1 MENVTDKF
9 NDSGLGHLWTINLC
23 LLQPTVHAFITDIYF
38 KFKHNYVPC
47 CHWYSYHGL
56 HLCVFVSQ
64 SLWNNIIIVV
74 AKQVP
79 ECDVEVVVEC
89 EGCGTKLQH
98 L

>member
-1 MENVTDKF
+1 MDHKSLSTA
-9 NDSGLGHLWTINLC
+9 TYC
-23 LLQPTVHAFITDIYF
+23 TFITDIYY
-38 KFKHNYVPC
+38 KLKHNYVPC

-89 EGCGTKLQH
+89 EGCGTKLRH
-98 L
+98 LKTKSITCFKT